1 MEAPVRTQI
10 GASCGVT
17 QSHQDELNAVDAS
30 STSPDSSRMAFA
42 RKILAALIATSL
54 VVVPI
59 GGTGFSNPIAP
70 VEMLMVD
77 QADMPCCPQ
86 SDTQDDFK
94 AAACVLR
101 STCRRCPTSYDVRA
115 ALH

>member
-1 MEAPVRTQI
+1 
-10 GASCGVT
+10 
-17 QSHQDELNAVDAS
+17 
-30 STSPDSSRMAFA
+30 MAFA

-94 AAACVLR
+94 AAACVLKCAALAGAVLPVMTFGLLYI
-101 STCRRCPTSYDVRA
+101 SDPFPLTPTDETLRGIVRA
-115 ALH
+115 PPTHPPPA